1 MDKPTA
7 GLRKRQQI
15 RQANRMMMIWIA
27 GISVV
32 VGVSLVLIIFLA
44 QKILFGEKVIFEK
57 NKTVSVLEKNLTTV
71 DALKGN
77 VRVLNT
83 NESLKATRL
92 NDGGAP
98 LQSILDALP
107 ADANST
113 ALASSLQTKLL
124 TGVPGIVVETINVVP
139 VDGLETT
146 AGDDTSPTGATGIG
160 SNQISFT
167 FSVSADAN
175 NYTALRQVLERL
187 EKSIRP
193 FNITGLTV
201 EAQGSRVIMTA
212 TGVSYYNPAQT
223 VELTNKVIKP

>member
-92 NDGGAP
+92 NDGGPP
-98 LQSILDALP
+98 LQSVLDALP

-139 VDGLETT
+139 VGGLETT
-146 AGDDTSPTGATGIG
+146 ANGTSQTGTNSIG

-175 NYTALRQVLERL
+175 NYSSLRQVLERL

-193 FNITGLTV
+193 FNITSLSV

-223 VELTNKVIKP
+223 VELTSKVIKP